1 MPLDTPNAFLEFA
14 DQYAMA
20 EDRRVIMGQRLA
32 QPCQVGRKVGEF
44 AVVGV
49 DDRGKLIELA
59 AVPVNDADQ
68 LIELTGVLVEPAIA
82 LVKSAIVLIEPAH
95 NCVEPAVMLVESAV
109 MLVESAIMPGND
121 PSDFGQKLVDRRAG
135 RDRRVR
141 SFPPHLDILPS
152 GRYPGGLCSKS
163 SMSSG
168 RGFQLGLLG
177 HSFVRPDISSP

>member
-1 MPLDTPNAFLEFA
+1 MQTPLDTPNAFLEFA

-44 AVVGV
+44 ADVGV

-95 NCVEPAVMLVESAV
+95 NCVEPAVRRLELAGMIAES
-109 MLVESAIMPGND
+109 S
-121 PSDFGQKLVDRRAG
+121 
-135 RDRRVR
+135 
-141 SFPPHLDILPS
+141 
-152 GRYPGGLCSKS
+152 
-163 SMSSG
+163 
-168 RGFQLGLLG
+168 
-177 HSFVRPDISSP
+177 